1 METFLTFLQLGFEHI
16 TDLNGYDHIL
26 FVLSLCAVY
35 TIWDWKRVL
44 ILVTAFTVGHSI
56 TLALAALQILSFD
69 QDLIEFL
76 IPVSI
81 LITCLTNLFQQNG
94 RNGQILQERKTLR
107 YLFAAFFGL
116 IHGMGFST
124 YLRSLL
130 GKSSQIVNELL
141 AFNIGLE
148 IGQLLIVIASF
159 VMSFLAIEIF
169 KIKRTIWNL
178 ISSSFLAGMTFHLL
192 LEKWYF

>member
-26 FVLSLCAVY
+26 FILALCAVY
-35 TIWDWKRVL
+35 TIWDWKNVL
-44 ILVTAFTVGHSI
+44 ILVTAFTLGHSI
-56 TLALAALQILSFD
+56 TLALAALQVVSFD

-81 LITCLTNLFQQNG
+81 LITCLTNLFQQND
-94 RNGQILQERKTLR
+94 RNGQIKQERRLLR
-107 YLFAAFFGL
+107 YVFAAFFGL

-130 GKSSQIVNELL
+130 GKDSQIIQELL

-148 IGQLLIVIASF
+148 MGQLLIVLASF
-159 VMSFLAIEIF
+159 ILSFISLEVL
-169 KIKRTIWNL
+169 KIKRNTWNL

-192 LEKWYF
+192 LDKWYF

>member
-26 FVLSLCAVY
+26 FVLALCAVY
-35 TIWDWKRVL
+35 TLWDWKNVL
-44 ILVTAFTVGHSI
+44 ILVTAFTIGHSI
-56 TLALAALQILSFD
+56 TLAMAALQILSFD

-76 IPVSI
+76 IPISI
-81 LITCLTNLFQQNG
+81 MITCLTNLFQQNG
-94 RNGQILQERKTLR
+94 RSGKIVQERKILR
-107 YLFAAFFGL
+107 YFFAAFFGL

-130 GKSSQIVNELL
+130 GKNSHIVNELF
-141 AFNIGLE
+141 AFNVGLE
-148 IGQLLIVIASF
+148 IGQLLIVLASF
-159 VMSFLAIEIF
+159 LFSFIAIELL
-169 KIKRTIWNL
+169 KIKRNTWNL
-178 ISSSFLAGMTFHLL
+178 IASSFLAGMTFHLV

>member
-1 METFLTFLQLGFEHI
+1 METFFTFIRLGFDHI

-35 TIWDWKRVL
+35 TLWDWKNVL

-69 QDLIEFL
+69 SALIEFL
-76 IPVSI
+76 IPLSI
-81 LITCLTNLFQQNG
+81 LITCLTNLVQQSG
-94 RNGQILQERKTLR
+94 RNGQIVQERKLLR
-107 YLFAAFFGL
+107 YFFAVFFGL

-130 GKSSQIVNELL
+130 GQSSEIVSELF
-141 AFNIGLE
+141 AFNVGLE
-148 IGQLLIVIASF
+148 LGQLLIVVASF
-159 VMSFLAIEIF
+159 MIGFLAIEIL
-169 KIKRTIWNL
+169 KIKKNTWNM